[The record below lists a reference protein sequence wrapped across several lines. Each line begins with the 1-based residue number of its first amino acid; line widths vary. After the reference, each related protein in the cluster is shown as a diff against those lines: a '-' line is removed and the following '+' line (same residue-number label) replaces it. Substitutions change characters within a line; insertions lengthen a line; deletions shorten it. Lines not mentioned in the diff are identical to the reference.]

1 VIDAFSRP
9 DHPVR
14 PIRPLRRSETIAA
27 MIFLLVLLV
36 VVFAGIESPWN
47 AILIIA
53 AAIAEV
59 GEVTLL
65 RQWSKRLGRR
75 YKPTE
80 PDQELVGSVAEV
92 VVPCR
97 PRGQVRVRG
106 ELWAAVCAGGAD
118 EGAMVR
124 VDRVDALTL
133 VVTPVT

>member
-1 VIDAFSRP
+1 
-9 DHPVR
+9 
-14 PIRPLRRSETIAA
+14 
-27 MIFLLVLLV
+27 MIFLLVLLIV
-36 VVFAGIESPWN
+36 IFADVGSPWN

-59 GEVTLL
+59 GEVTIL

-80 PDQELVGSVAEV
+80 PDQQLVGSIAEV

-106 ELWAAVCAGGAD
+106 ELWGAVCAGGAD
-118 EGAMVR
+118 EGAQVR

-133 VVTPVT
+133 VVSPLQ